1 MDIRYSVYSVKD
13 DMPIVIAGTV
23 PKCAK
28 MLGLTIDSFYS
39 QASKQRK
46 GKYSAGSK
54 RKYRIVRE
62 DDNKD
67 EV

>member
-28 MLGLTIDSFYS
+28 MLGLTIDSFYT

-54 RKYRIVRE
+54 KYRIVRE
-62 DDNKD
+62 DDKD